1 MEELKKLSTGF
12 FKKNSELI
20 ITSIFLSALSSTIE
34 TVLVPRLLANI
45 INNVSNKELLKI
57 EFIKLVFIWLLVK
70 VVYMTSTYYRRQL
83 EPEITKY
90 ITNELL
96 IMIFNKYEHEN
107 ILTNV
112 SVLINKI
119 YLIKK
124 CFQEF
129 SYILFSVFIPRILVL
144 LVGCVNVYLINS
156 KIGLLLFA
164 CILFQI
170 FTSVYDLKDCM
181 VKSYDENETK
191 DEMYEYI
198 EDLFYNIDTIEL
210 TPNGFNFELKNI
222 NDMSDNIKKVEQ
234 ESLDCIT
241 KKQYATNLIKF
252 IFSVIILYF
261 IYNLNMSNELSP
273 KDTTTILLL
282 IIGILDNMSEIS
294 YYIPEA
300 TSKFGLLMNNED
312 FLKSISFDVND
323 NKINKDLKIKLANGN
338 IEFKNVSFSYENH
351 KILDNFSLVIK
362 ENSFICLYGAS
373 GSGKSTFI
381 KLIYGIEK
389 PTSGQIL
396 LGGNDISEYQL
407 KESRKYVSYI
417 NQNTTNLFN
426 KTVYNNIIY
435 GYNDTKELKDKI
447 KKIFIDFDFY
457 EIFKNL
463 DEKKEKWSF
472 LNENVGKL
480 GENLSGG
487 QKQLVH
493 LLRLELN
500 DTSKIVILDEP
511 SSALDDKTRESVSKY
526 IKYLNSKGKTIL
538 LITHDDYYKNI
549 CENILNFNNDT
560 NPVLT

>member
-20 ITSIFLSALSSTIE
+20 IISILLSAASSTIE

-45 INNVSNKELLKI
+45 INNISNKKLLKT
-57 EFIKLVFIWLLVK
+57 EFIKLVLIWLLVK
-70 VVYMTSTYYRRQL
+70 VVYMASTYYRRQL

-90 ITNELL
+90 ITNELI

-129 SYILFSVFIPRILVL
+129 SYILFTVFIPRILVL
-144 LVGCVNVYLINS
+144 LVGCVNVYMLNS
-156 KIGLLLFA
+156 KIGLLLLV

-170 FTSVYDLKDCM
+170 FASVYNLKDCM

-241 KKQYATNLIKF
+241 NKQYATNLIKF
-252 IFSVIILYF
+252 IFSVTILYY
-261 IYNLNMSNELSP
+261 IYNLNMSNELSS

-312 FLKSISFDVND
+312 FLKSISYYTND
-323 NKINKDLKIKLANGN
+323 IKINKEMTLLNQN

-351 KILDNFSLVIK
+351 KILDNFNLLIK
-362 ENSFICLYGAS
+362 ENSFICFYGAS

-389 PTSGQIL
+389 PTNGQIL
-396 LGGNDISEYQL
+396 LGGNDISEYEL
-407 KESRKYVSYI
+407 KESRKYISYI

-435 GYNDTKELKDKI
+435 GYDDTKELKEKI
-447 KKIFIDFDFY
+447 KKIFVDFEFY

-472 LNENVGKL
+472 LNESVGKL

-487 QKQLVH
+487 QKQIVH

-500 DTSKIVILDEP
+500 DRSKIVILDEP

-549 CENILNFNNDT
+549 CNNILNFSNDS
-560 NPVLT
+560 NPVLI

>member
-300 TSKFGLLMNNED
+300 TSKFGLLLNNED

-323 NKINKDLKIKLANGN
+323 NKINKDSKIKLANGN

-407 KESRKYVSYI
+407 KESRKYISYI

-526 IKYLNSKGKTIL
+526 VKYLNSKGKTIL